1 LANSKSAE
9 KAARQAEQSRARNI
23 MLRSRLRSAIRKVK
37 DACTKGSAEQ
47 ARTAY
52 QAAVPMI
59 DSMVNKKII
68 HRNAAN
74 RHKSRLA
81 ANVKTLAA
89 K

>member
-1 LANSKSAE
+1 MANSKSAE
-9 KAARQAEQSRARNI
+9 KSARQAEKSRARNI
-23 MLRSRLRSAIRKVK
+23 MLRSRMRSAIRKVK
-37 DACTKGSAEQ
+37 DACSKGSAEQ

-59 DSMVNKKII
+59 DSLVNKKII
-68 HRNAAN
+68 HKNAAS

-81 ANVKTLAA
+81 ADVKALAT